1 MSLTTYTQ
9 EETEDVTAMTEMLNP
24 PTQLVTE
31 LKAREESE
39 LRDLLDRVGVKIEV
53 AITKEQLEQLNRL
66 WWAIWFTL
74 KEKDHAGTSERSN

>member
-1 MSLTTYTQ
+1 
-9 EETEDVTAMTEMLNP
+9 MTEMLNP
-24 PTQLVTE
+24 PTHLATE
-31 LKAREESE
+31 LRLREESE

-74 KEKDHAGTSERSN
+74 KEKERCWKAT

>member
-1 MSLTTYTQ
+1 MLV
-9 EETEDVTAMTEMLNP
+9 EELR
-24 PTQLVTE
+24 Q
-31 LKAREESE
+31 REESE

-74 KEKDHAGTSERSN
+74 KEKERC